1 MIASTLYYSPG
12 EGVRQVLS
20 ADEVKHLLQRREGLL
35 WLDTQGTSPEDA
47 RLLADAFRFHP
58 LAIDDCLS
66 TAIHPPKV
74 DEFEDHIFV
83 IVHGAKLDG
92 GSAVAETTELCLF
105 LGEHFVVTEHDLPLP
120 IAAELRARCQE
131 DGGPMRRG
139 ADFLAHALIDGV
151 VGQFQP
157 TVEGLALRGA
167 ELEEA
172 VVDDP
177 RPEQLREVSALRRS
191 AVALLRVIA
200 PQREVLHRLSL
211 GDYPFVGKTARV
223 YFSDV
228 YDQLWRIEEEVLSL
242 RELTESA
249 LNIYMSSISNR
260 LSSVMKVLSIIATIF
275 LPLSLVA
282 GFFGMNFGYIPGLAL
297 RQGYLIA
304 LGIMVALA
312 LVMLY
317 LFRRQRWL

>member
-1 MIASTLYYSPG
+1 MISSALFYSP
-12 EGVRQVLS
+12 EQGVRGDLTL
-20 ADEVKHLLQRREGLL
+20 DEVAELARRKEGLL
-35 WLDTQGTSPEDA
+35 WIDMQGTSPEDVP
-47 RLLADAFRFHP
+47 LLSEAFQFHP

-66 TAIHPPKV
+66 TALHPPKV
-74 DEFEDHIFV
+74 DEFSDHIFI
-83 IVHGAKLDG
+83 IVHGVSYDG
-92 GSAVAETTELCLF
+92 GAPVVRTTELCLF

-120 IAAELRARCQE
+120 VAAELAQRCRK
-131 DGGPMRRG
+131 DGGIMRRG

-157 TVEGLALRGA
+157 TLDRLTLRGD
-167 ELEEA
+167 EIEQA

-177 RPEQLREVSALRRS
+177 RPDLLREVGTLRRS
-191 AVALLRVIA
+191 ATSLLRVIA

-211 GDYPFVGKTARV
+211 GDYPFVAQNARV

-242 RELTESA
+242 RELAESA
-249 LNIYMSSISNR
+249 LNIYLSSISNR

-275 LPLSLVA
+275 LPLTLVA
-282 GFFGMNFGYIPGLAL
+282 GFFGMNFSYIPGLGLAH
-297 RQGYLIA
+297 GYLVA
-304 LGIMVALA
+304 LGIMVVMA

-317 LFRRQRWL
+317 LFRRRRWL